1 MKFTTAFLLA
11 ASVNVITA
19 LTASFDGC
27 FANSGTTGSYANPPC
42 TLGTC
47 SFVSCQ
53 TACHKAGT
61 VSSPDDWYLAAEYNG
76 PAQNSCSF
84 PHREGV
90 DKRDYDRYAKLEI
103 KQCPIAAMLQYGY
116 WNSGTTWSCGEL
128 GNEH

>member
-42 TLGTC
+42 T
-47 SFVSCQ
+47 
-53 TACHKAGT
+53 

-76 PAQNSCSF
+76 PAQNSCSCKCYS
-84 PHREGV
+84 P
-90 DKRDYDRYAKLEI
+90 
-103 KQCPIAAMLQYGY
+103 
-116 WNSGTTWSCGEL
+116 S
-128 GNEH
+128 

>member
-76 PAQNSCSF
+76 PAQNSCSCKCYS
-84 PHREGV
+84 P
-90 DKRDYDRYAKLEI
+90 
-103 KQCPIAAMLQYGY
+103 
-116 WNSGTTWSCGEL
+116 S
-128 GNEH
+128 